1 MDNMQVKTLCETARA
16 SLKQAIA
23 TLEQFL
29 NASTLDGLSEG
40 AEDDIRAF
48 NRDFISDMR
57 HLLVFAEVHDEKLGI
72 VLRRPNFAVEQAS
85 KVLYDVYHQCI
96 NRFYFPKNECY
107 SEDGRYAYTGQD
119 AIRFRKK
126 PSRAVRDLTL
136 DMSKLFEPL
145 REQLAYYE
153 NDYVNDLRMQGERL

>member
-1 MDNMQVKTLCETARA
+1 MENVQVKSLCETARV
-16 SLKQAIA
+16 SLRQAAA

-29 NASTLDGLSEG
+29 NANTLDGLSEG
-40 AEDDIRAF
+40 TDDDSKAF

-57 HLLVFAEVHDEKLGI
+57 HLLVFCEVHDEKLGI
-72 VLRRPNFAVEQAS
+72 VLRRPNFAAEQAG

-126 PSRAVRDLTL
+126 PSRTVRDITL
-136 DMSKLFEPL
+136 DMSRLFEPL

-153 NDYVNDLRMQGERL
+153 NDYMNDLRMQGERV